1 MLREQGARRNRR
13 NGRIRLNV
21 KRTAFF
27 ILCLFAPGVAH
38 AKLFLLLD
46 ERLKKSRTEQIIYKF
61 VPMTNASEVELNYVQ
76 AFMKDMSAASYAT
89 RLKGDDRG
97 LYIGADTWPADGYVT
112 ELTQGRNWAETAGK
126 ISFLVESSGPD
137 YARMPKGLYPRRDLW
152 RKYAEL
158 THATYAGSFNTHFL
172 DTTQNALPGGAWQGF
187 TCVHESGRELKP
199 GKNSPLTV
207 SKNNFQLSFRQ
218 LKQLSFV
225 GALVCVN
232 TPKADTIFE
241 VHTAKTDVALEA
253 DAGRFSLWNE
263 AQPLKVRV
271 VSARQISA
279 PLELEIRPEVN
290 ETQTEFFFQ
299 GERITCTSNRCR
311 KKDARFLLPQF
322 RDFNE
327 SFELAIRASGDSYF
341 RGTLRLMSGEI
352 EIARTSVRFTPQ
364 SRVAEVTYALRNPS
378 EYQSA
383 FLIILGLCL
392 LAAALVAFLIVFIR
406 RLAAARAEKPVERMP
421 KQSSASVVI
430 ERGVTYRMT
439 AGENP
444 FGCEL
449 YLFGGIVALR
459 VEGDAVAVRHA
470 GVDKVLPLENFRYDL
485 PDGYTLEIR
494 VLEGGALLL
503 RAYLLDIAVLR

>member
-1 MLREQGARRNRR
+1 MN
-13 NGRIRLNV
+13 IR
-21 KRTAFF
+21 RTAIF
-27 ILCLFAPGVAH
+27 LFVLLAPGMVH

-46 ERLKKSRTEQIIYKF
+46 ERLKKSRIEQVIYKF

-97 LYIGADTWPADGYVT
+97 LYIGADSWPEDSYVT

-126 ISFLVESSGPD
+126 ISFLVESSGPE

-158 THATYAGSFNTHFL
+158 THAAYAGSFYTHYL
-172 DTTQNALPGGAWQGF
+172 DTTQNTLPGAEWRGF
-187 TCVHESGRELKP
+187 TCVHESGRELRP
-199 GKNSPLTV
+199 GKGSPLTV
-207 SKNNFQLSFRQ
+207 SKNQFQLSFRQ
-218 LKQLSFV
+218 LKQLNFT
-225 GALVCVN
+225 GALVCIN
-232 TPKADTIFE
+232 TPKADTMFE

-253 DAGRFSLWNE
+253 DAGKFSLWNE
-263 AQPLKVRV
+263 AQPLRVRV
-271 VSARQISA
+271 ISARQITA

-290 ETQTEFFFQ
+290 DTQTEFFFQ

-364 SRVAEVTYALRNPS
+364 SRVAEVSYALRHPS

-383 FLIILGLCL
+383 FFIILGLCL
-392 LAAALVAFLIVFIR
+392 LAIALVM
-406 RLAAARAEKPVERMP
+406 LAVRVMRKLAEARAEKPLERIP

-430 ERGVTYRMT
+430 EPGITYRMT

-459 VEGDAVAVRHA
+459 VEGDAVAVSHA
-470 GVDKVLPLENFRYDL
+470 GAEKVLPLENFRYDL

-503 RAYLLDIAVLR
+503 RAYLLDIAVAREKVT